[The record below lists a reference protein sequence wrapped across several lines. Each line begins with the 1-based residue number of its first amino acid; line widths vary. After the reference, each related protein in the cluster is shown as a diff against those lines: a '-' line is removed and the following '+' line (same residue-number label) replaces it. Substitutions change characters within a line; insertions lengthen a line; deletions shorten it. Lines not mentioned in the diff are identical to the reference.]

1 MIIDMHV
8 HTEEYSGCAHMSPEA
23 MAQTAVD
30 RGLDGVVIT
39 EHDYLWSQDELQALQ
54 TRFPALRILRGIEV
68 STAEGHALAYGVS
81 AEDAASFYAHMPL
94 ADLTHTV
101 HDAGGIVILAH
112 PTRYEDDIPDEVYD
126 AHIDGVEALSLN
138 VRMYMERAIQS
149 LASELDVPSIAG
161 TDAHVTESLGFYG
174 TDFHTPIETEQD
186 LIAAVRTQAY
196 SLCGDLGR
204 ITAYNGTVR
213 DQVAQMEHL
222 LQGGALSRREIKAQ
236 YGFSFSFQEGVG
248 KGRDLHLR
256 IP

>member
-8 HTEEYSGCAHMSPEA
+8 HTDRYSACSHMSPEA
-23 MAQTAVD
+23 MAQTAMAQ
-30 RGLDGVVIT
+30 RLGGIVIT
-39 EHDYLWSQDELQALQ
+39 EHDTLWSQDEVQALQ
-54 TRFPALRILRGIEV
+54 ARFPALKILRGIEV
-68 STAEGHALAYGVS
+68 STAQGHALSYGVS
-81 AEDAASFYAHMPL
+81 TEDAAAFYPHMPL
-94 ADLTHTV
+94 TDLTHIV

-126 AHIDGVEALSLN
+126 ADIDGVESLSLN
-138 VRMYMERAIQS
+138 VRTYMERAIES
-149 LASELDVPSIAG
+149 LASQLDVPSIAG

-186 LIAAVRTQAY
+186 LVAAVKARAY
-196 SLCGDLGR
+196 SLCGDLSR
-204 ITAYNGTVR
+204 ITAYNGTVK

-222 LQGGALSRREIKAQ
+222 LQKGSLSRKEIKAQ
-236 YGFSFSFQEGVG
+236 YGFSFSFQEGVR

>member
-8 HTEEYSGCAHMSPEA
+8 HTEEYSDCAHMSPEA

-39 EHDYLWSQDELQALQ
+39 EHDHLWSQDELQALQ

-68 STAEGHALAYGVS
+68 STAEGHALSYGVS
-81 AEDAASFYAHMPL
+81 TEDTAAFYPHMPL
-94 ADLTHTV
+94 ADLTHIV
-101 HDAGGIVILAH
+101 HDVGGIVILAH
-112 PTRYEDDIPDEVYD
+112 PTRYEDDIPHEVYD
-126 AHIDGVEALSLN
+126 ADIDGVEALSLN
-138 VRMYMERAIQS
+138 VRKYMEHAILS
-149 LASELDVPSIAG
+149 LASQLDVPSIAG

-174 TDFHTPIETEQD
+174 TDFQAPIETEQD
-186 LIAAVRTQAY
+186 LVAAVKARAC
-196 SLCGDLGR
+196 SLCGDLSR
-204 ITAYNGTVR
+204 ITAYNGTVK

-222 LQGGALSRREIKAQ
+222 LQGEALSRREIKAQ
-236 YGFSFSFQEGVG
+236 YGFSFSFQEGVR